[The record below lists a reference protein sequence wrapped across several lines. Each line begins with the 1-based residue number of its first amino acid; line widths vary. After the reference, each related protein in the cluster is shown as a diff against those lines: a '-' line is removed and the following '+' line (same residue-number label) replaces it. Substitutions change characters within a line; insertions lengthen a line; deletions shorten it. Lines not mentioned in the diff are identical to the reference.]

1 MTGPSARPSARVVL
15 LISAYTVLLLAAV
28 ATIPLRIPEILQMAA
43 SRGFESVSMPDWI
56 ALTPESA
63 PLNYFVQLPF
73 LLVLGY
79 SRWGV
84 RLDSLLF
91 AIGSCYLFVRLAKRI
106 RLHDTWIA
114 LLLFMLLPFHL
125 QLATAGLPAEQ
136 GLFLLLA
143 ATECFLRLT
152 EKPSLSI
159 TALYALLLT
168 LCIYTDRYA
177 FLPAIGYLLFLFRF
191 VHGAEQRRAMWMAL
205 GATVLPPLLFLPYY
219 LWANPQ
225 VNAYWPFQPSSGVD
239 ETIESLRWLAGNE
252 WIAIAL
258 SILLLAGVIAGCW
271 RTFRAATPVP
281 KRTSLFCLCGGVV
294 STVGVLLIADL
305 WFGESFTPHQ
315 ILPAAPAAVLLS
327 IAAIQRPI
335 LRPVAA
341 AVLILLAAAGS
352 SFPLLDRSED
362 VQAETQLVEQELGPN
377 SCVVFVSERF
387 AKILFEIF
395 APDLKKRECLNFFH
409 KRVVLAIHPY
419 VRSDQQENAES
430 FFRGLSFV
438 ETKRIREGRGE
449 IVVMQQAGP

>member
-1 MTGPSARPSARVVL
+1 MTRPSPRTSAPAAL
-15 LISAYTVLLLAAV
+15 LISAYALLLLFAL

-43 SRGFESVSMPDWI
+43 SRGFESVSMPGWI

-73 LLVLGY
+73 ILVLGY

-91 AIGSCYLFVRLAKRI
+91 AIGSCYLFVRLAKQI
-106 RLHDTWIA
+106 RLRDPWIA

-125 QLATAGLPAEQ
+125 QLAWAGLPAEQ
-136 GLFLLLA
+136 ALFFLLA

-152 EKPSLSI
+152 EKPLLI
-159 TALYALLLT
+159 TAALYALFLT

-191 VHGAEQRRAMWMAL
+191 VQGAEQRRAMWLAL

-219 LWANPQ
+219 LWAKPQ
-225 VNAYWPFQPSSGVD
+225 VSPYWPSQPSSGAPD
-239 ETIESLRWLAGNE
+239 YIESLRLLAGNE
-252 WIAIAL
+252 WIGIAL
-258 SILLLAGVIAGCW
+258 SALLVAALIASCW
-271 RTFRAATPVP
+271 STFRAATPIS
-281 KRTSLFCLCGGVV
+281 KRTSLFCLFGGVI
-294 STVGVLLIADL
+294 STVAVLLVTDF
-305 WFGESFTPHQ
+305 WFGESLTAHQ
-315 ILPAAPAAVLLS
+315 ILPAVPATVLLT

-335 LRPVAA
+335 LRPLAA

-352 SFPLLDRSED
+352 SFPILDRSED
-362 VQAETQLVEQELGPN
+362 VQTETHVVEQQLGPN

-395 APDLKKRECLNFFH
+395 APDLKGRECLNFFH
-409 KRVVLAIHPY
+409 QRVVLAVHPY
-419 VRSDQQENAES
+419 VGSDHEENAES

-438 ETKRIREGRGE
+438 ETKRIPEGRGQV
-449 IVVMQQAGP
+449 VVMQQAGP